1 LALSHTV
8 RDALTANVLGVLH
21 ARLDNVAIAPRPTF
35 GHSPPGMRR
44 YLPWAFWAAL
54 LLTFVMAALPHPPR
68 LPGNP
73 LDKVQ
78 HMAAFAVLT
87 ALAHAAWPAISRL
100 RLLIILST
108 FGALIEVVQAIPAL
122 HRDSDWRDWVA
133 DTVAILVTLA
143 FAAVVRDFVRKRQA
157 EVATLRNGTSRRQ

>member
-1 LALSHTV
+1 
-8 RDALTANVLGVLH
+8 
-21 ARLDNVAIAPRPTF
+21 
-35 GHSPPGMRR
+35 MRR

-54 LLTFVMAALPHPPR
+54 LLTFVMASLPHPPR
-68 LPGNP
+68 IPGDP
-73 LDKVQ
+73 LDKLQ

-87 ALAHAAWPAISRL
+87 ALACAAWPAISRL
-100 RLLIILST
+100 RLAIVLSV

-143 FAAVVRDFVRKRQA
+143 IAVVVQRFVRGRQA
-157 EVATLRNGTSRRQ
+157 EAATLRNGTSRRQ